1 MKEKLSNMSWK
12 KKSLLF
18 LISQSITLFGSTLV
32 QMAIIWFVAMTTSS
46 GIWVSAFT
54 ICAYLPQFLI
64 SFLGGVLADRYDKK
78 KLIIISD
85 LIIAI
90 STLALFFVMPYIS
103 NNNVLLGIILGISVI
118 RSLGAGIQT
127 PTINATIPILVPQ
140 EKLMRFNGI
149 NSTMQSIVQFSAP
162 ALAGVILTFSSIRF
176 IFLIDVATAFVG
188 IGILL
193 FVLFPTQERK
203 KTPFWG
209 DMKVGLKYSFSDKF
223 LRKLLIT
230 FGIFIFL
237 CVPAGFLASL
247 FVTRNFGNEYWYLSA
262 VEIIGFL
269 GMLIGGFIMTS
280 WGGFKN
286 RVKTLYVGI
295 IAFGIL
301 AIGMGVIPNF
311 IVYLILM
318 FLYGIALTM
327 VQTATT
333 TMIQEKSEPSK
344 MGSVFGVMSA
354 FYSGFLPLGMLAFGP
369 LADLID
375 LRWIMTGSGI
385 LLIFLS
391 STVLL
396 NKTFR
401 YSPIV
406 ESTNEDVNNKNT
418 LSNQNKIEE

>member
-1 MKEKLSNMSWK
+1 
-12 KKSLLF
+12 
-18 LISQSITLFGSTLV
+18 
-32 QMAIIWFVAMTTSS
+32 
-46 GIWVSAFT
+46 
-54 ICAYLPQFLI
+54 
-64 SFLGGVLADRYDKK
+64 
-78 KLIIISD
+78 
-85 LIIAI
+85 
-90 STLALFFVMPYIS
+90 
-103 NNNVLLGIILGISVI
+103 
-118 RSLGAGIQT
+118 
-127 PTINATIPILVPQ
+127 
-140 EKLMRFNGI
+140 
-149 NSTMQSIVQFSAP
+149 
-162 ALAGVILTFSSIRF
+162 
-176 IFLIDVATAFVG
+176 
-188 IGILL
+188 
-193 FVLFPTQERK
+193 
-203 KTPFWG
+203 
-209 DMKVGLKYSFSDKF
+209 
-223 LRKLLIT
+223 
-230 FGIFIFL
+230 
-237 CVPAGFLASL
+237 
-247 FVTRNFGNEYWYLSA
+247 
-262 VEIIGFL
+262 
-269 GMLIGGFIMTS
+269 MTS

-391 STVLL
+391 LTVLL